1 MTDNEQE
8 KEVFEGY
15 EIKSSVRI
23 GSKRLVMGIH
33 EDKHHEKPY
42 FVGDVKQD
50 EIFVRYS
57 GYVYKDYFEA
67 VRTYIGNMENELKAL
82 ENKRAEIGMDD
93 VSCLSPD
100 DLISISWDEDLT
112 GKIVAIDD
120 KYLFDGCKDISRQ
133 LFYLDGGF
141 GTQGGG
147 RGRACYGWDVYTRQ
161 RDCIRRPQIIGIVP
175 DDKLPEFAKKTLE
188 MIQSGELSLEK
199 EMAKCVKVSKK
210 NELEKEER

>member
-82 ENKRAEIGMDD
+82 ENKRVEIGMDD

-112 GKIVAIDD
+112 GYVLTAVKQIFIV
-120 KYLFDGCKDISRQ
+120 YSYNLSRKV
-133 LFYLDGGF
+133 LVP
-141 GTQGGG
+141 
-147 RGRACYGWDVYTRQ
+147 AYGYE
-161 RDCIRRPQIIGIVP
+161 IIG
-175 DDKLPEFAKKTLE
+175 
-188 MIQSGELSLEK
+188 
-199 EMAKCVKVSKK
+199 
-210 NELEKEER
+210 

>member
-1 MTDNEQE
+1 MANNEQE

-15 EIKSSVRI
+15 EIKNSVRI
-23 GSKRLVMGIH
+23 GGKRLVMGIH
-33 EDKHHEKPY
+33 QDRYSEKPY

-50 EIFVRYS
+50 EIFVTYS
-57 GYVYKDYFEA
+57 GYAYKDYFEA
-67 VRTYIGNMENELKAL
+67 VRVYIGNMEKELEAL
-82 ENKRAEIGMDD
+82 EMRRAEIGMDD

-100 DLISISWDEDLT
+100 DLISVSWDEDLT

-147 RGRACYGWDVYTRQ
+147 RGRACYGWDVYTQ
-161 RDCIRRPQIIGIVP
+161 KRDCIRRHQIIGIVP
-175 DDKLPEFAKKTLE
+175 EDKLPDFAKKTIA
-188 MIQSGELSLEK
+188 MIESGELSIEK
-199 EMAKCVKVSKK
+199 EIAKSVKVVKK
-210 NELEKEER
+210 TNEEKEER

>member
-33 EDKHHEKPY
+33 EDKHHENPY

-67 VRTYIGNMENELKAL
+67 VRTYIGNMGNELKAL
-82 ENKRAEIGMDD
+82 ENKRAEIGMND

-141 GTQGGG
+141 GTHGGG

-175 DDKLPEFAKKTLE
+175 DDKLPEFARKTLE